1 MERAQP
7 TAAGA
12 IDEMSARVSELAAA
26 LEALEILAT
35 RTQHRLDGVEGAVD
49 GLRRALGRL
58 DGDGR

>member
-7 TAAGA
+7 TDAGA
-12 IDEMSARVSELAAA
+12 VDELSVRVSELAAA
-26 LEALEILAT
+26 LETLEVLAA

-49 GLRRALGRL
+49 DLRRALGRL